1 MTESRSSDGSEVLA
15 ALAGL
20 FGKPRDLELVGKLSS
35 ARDNIVR
42 LREYF
47 HILLEVREK
56 SDAEPARL
64 IADRSFVVK
73 LLEPEVRQRIQD
85 LVDGIEREFNQQ
97 AHLITMDET
106 KASAIPESEIYE
118 DPIAAFLEVVDLSPA
133 IRPVFSLLPDLKE
146 VSTAEMEYFLGYLRI
161 KQRPSGLQ
169 HLLRTQYT
177 VAASQIQP
185 ILSGL
190 LLLVLRKQEEVSG
203 DTSSRAS
210 LDERVRVLL
219 QQGPVQW
226 KKKLSTVFDKRI
238 LDAALDWD
246 ELDRMWNHRNLF
258 VHRGGFVDVPF
269 SEQVIDSPPVGALV
283 ELKVEDVYNAFDFAG
298 GVVMGFLLMSASLH
312 FPGTVSSFAAVQG
325 REVILEDLDKERW
338 WLAEG
343 TARAMIA
350 LSEEVEIASVQ
361 VNYWLARSSR
371 LGMSSIEDE
380 VSTWDVD
387 ELEPIYRLAKL
398 VLLQQDDEALNLIKI
413 LVQSRDLTNVELA
426 SWPLLSRFREMV

>member
-1 MTESRSSDGSEVLA
+1 MAESSFSDGNEAITDPAS
-15 ALAGL
+15 L
-20 FGKPRDLELVGKLSS
+20 FNKSRDLELLGRLSS

-42 LREYF
+42 LRKYIPGLIEAC
-47 HILLEVREK
+47 EK
-56 SDAEPARL
+56 LDGESVRL
-64 IADRSFVVK
+64 IADRSLAAK
-73 LLEPEVRQRIQD
+73 LLEPDARLRIQG
-85 LVDGIEREFNQQ
+85 LVDNLEMTYHQLAN
-97 AHLITMDET
+97 LITVDEVE
-106 KASAIPESEIYE
+106 AAAIPESEIYA
-118 DPIAAFLEVVDLSPA
+118 DPIANFLKVVDLSPLTRS
-133 IRPVFSLLPDLKE
+133 IVNVRRDVGE
-146 VSTAEMEYFLGYLRI
+146 MSTYEAQYFMQYLRI
-161 KQRPSGLQ
+161 TQGLSGLQ
-169 HLLRTQYT
+169 YLLRSQYI

-338 WLAEG
+338 WLADG

-413 LVQSRDLTNVELA
+413 LVQSGDLTNVELA

>member
-20 FGKPRDLELVGKLSS
+20 FGKPRDLELLGRL
-35 ARDNIVR
+35 ANTRDNIVR
-42 LREYF
+42 LREYVP
-47 HILLEVREK
+47 ILIQACSE
-56 SDAEPARL
+56 SDGESPLL
-64 IADRSFVVK
+64 IADKSFAAK
-73 LLEPEVRQRIQD
+73 SLDPDARRRIQG
-85 LVDGIEREFNQQ
+85 LVDKVFGMFTEQANLIEF
-97 AHLITMDET
+97 DEVE
-106 KASAIPESEIYE
+106 AAAIPESEIYA
-118 DPIAAFLEVVDLSPA
+118 DPIANFLKVVDLSPLTRS
-133 IRPVFSLLPDLKE
+133 IVNVRRDVGE
-146 VSTAEMEYFLGYLRI
+146 MSTYEAQYFMQYLRI
-161 KQRPSGLQ
+161 TQGLSGLQ
-169 HLLRTQYT
+169 YLLRSQYI

-312 FPGTVSSFAAVQG
+312 FPGELSSFAAVQG
-325 REVILEDLDKERW
+325 REIILEDLDKERW

-413 LVQSRDLTNVELA
+413 LVQSGDLTNVELA